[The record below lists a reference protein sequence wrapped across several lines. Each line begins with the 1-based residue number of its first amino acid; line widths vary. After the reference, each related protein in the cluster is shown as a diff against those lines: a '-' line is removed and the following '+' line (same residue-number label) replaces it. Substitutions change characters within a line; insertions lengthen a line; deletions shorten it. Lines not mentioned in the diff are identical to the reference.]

1 MFADEMMVNQV
12 ETRTDEKGRLI
23 IPVWTNREPSE
34 NLILLKDEEL
44 NIYRLYSPKTI
55 KTFFEKIN
63 QKIDESTTPEQELFY
78 KKKLLNFSKSIIKNN
93 KIDDF
98 GRISTGLIKKK
109 INLVGAGDH
118 LILELK

>member
-1 MFADEMMVNQV
+1 MCE
-12 ETRTDEKGRLI
+12 
-23 IPVWTNREPSE
+23 
-34 NLILLKDEEL
+34 LLVFQINFSI

-63 QKIDESTTPEQELFY
+63 LKIDESTTPEQELFY

-98 GRISTGLIKKK
+98 GRMSTGLIKKK

>member
-1 MFADEMMVNQV
+1 MFADEMMVNQA

-63 QKIDESTTPEQELFY
+63 LKIDESTTPEQELFY

-98 GRISTGLIKKK
+98 GRMSTGLIKKK